1 MNAKPL
7 NARNQISRAILDQCP
22 PIFHCHAPL
31 KSYPSCPPAH
41 WDASPTAVSLVAP
54 DPGRNFQMWHLSSFP
69 GSQRP
74 NREWLFWPSASST
87 MDLGYNMMA
96 TQLIVADHEGYRIVH
111 VKMFR
116 PRNQFWCFG
125 MIFWGRSPKNPVT
138 KPRSWLHGVPEVVQW
153 PRWHDPSQSFGW
165 PWHRDTL
172 GEGSKHG
179 GFSPGCCESLETLE
193 IGKNAHIGCWG
204 KIYDACCFRTKMISP
219 DQAKVVWSCI
229 LHQIRSTS
237 MDFGM
242 LEAGLKTSTVSH
254 TPEFLTTSCT
264 KYCCRRSC
272 SCWMHLAIW
281 QASELDWLQPDEIWD
296 ASNFHFYRFT
306 DIHQGDPL
314 DVKDD

>member
-1 MNAKPL
+1 MLNAKPL

-87 MDLGYNMMA
+87 MDFGYNMMA

-125 MIFWGRSPKNPVT
+125 MIFWGHFAEKSCHQTQKLITWGAWGGPVT
-138 KPRSWLHGVPEVVQW
+138 KMTRSFSIIRLTLASGYPRQKAANMVDSAQVVVKVLKLW
-153 PRWHDPSQSFGW
+153 RLEKMP
-165 PWHRDTL
+165 TL
-172 GEGSKHG
+172 VVEARST
-179 GFSPGCCESLETLE
+179 TLAVSVL
-193 IGKNAHIGCWG
+193 KW
-204 KIYDACCFRTKMISP
+204 YR
-219 DQAKVVWSCI
+219 
-229 LHQIRSTS
+229 QIRRKWC
-237 MDFGM
+237 
-242 LEAGLKTSTVSH
+242 GLASYIRYEVQVWISG
-254 TPEFLTTSCT
+254 
-264 KYCCRRSC
+264 C
-272 SCWMHLAIW
+272 SK
-281 QASELDWLQPDEIWD
+281 QDWK
-296 ASNFHFYRFT
+296 
-306 DIHQGDPL
+306 HQQ
-314 DVKDD
+314 